1 MTVKQYVITII
12 CIYLAV
18 MNFAGFLSMGI
29 DKSRAKRQKYRI
41 PEATLLVIAGCGG
54 SLGSFL
60 GMNVFRHKTKH
71 LKFTIPVPL
80 FLIAHIFILAFLIWR
95 FVL

>member
-1 MTVKQYVITII
+1 MTGMQYAAVFIA
-12 CIYLAV
+12 IYLAV
-18 MNFAGFLSMGI
+18 LNLAGFLTMGI
-29 DKSRAKRQKYRI
+29 DKYRAKKQQYRI
-41 PEATLLVIAGCGG
+41 PEATLLVIAACGG

-71 LKFTIPVPL
+71 VKFTVLVPL
-80 FLIAHIFILAFLIWR
+80 FLIVHIFLLAFLMWR